1 MRTCG
6 ASSPE
11 VAIQPVPELQKPNDQ
26 FVQSFARG
34 LSVIRAFGPDAR
46 EMTLSEVADRTSLT
60 RAAARRILLTLQQL
74 GYVAATGRKF
84 FLTPRILDLG
94 YSYLSTTPLWDLAE
108 PYMEELVSRVHESSS
123 ASVLDGTD
131 IVYILRVPTKKIMT
145 ISLSIGSRL
154 PAYCTSMGRILLGGL
169 SGEELD
175 NILRKSDLKAITP
188 HTVIDPA
195 RLKQIIRDD
204 CAKGW
209 SLVNQE
215 LEEGLVSL
223 SVPIQDRTGRIVAA
237 MNVSG
242 QATRTSADEMVRTI
256 LPQLQRTALQIGDA
270 LKLRAA

>member
-1 MRTCG
+1 MRTCVT
-6 ASSPE
+6 SSPE

-169 SGEELD
+169 SAEELD

-270 LKLRAA
+270 LKMRAA

>member
-1 MRTCG
+1 MCG
-6 ASSPE
+6 KLSPE
-11 VAIQPVPELQKPNDQ
+11 CAIQPVPELQKRNDQ

-270 LKLRAA
+270 LKMRAA

>member
-131 IVYILRVPTKKIMT
+131 IVYILRVPTEKIMT

-256 LPQLQRTALQIGDA
+256 LPQLTRAALQIGDA
-270 LKLRAA
+270 LKMRAA

>member
-1 MRTCG
+1 V
-6 ASSPE
+6 SP
-11 VAIQPVPELQKPNDQ
+11 PQKPNDQ

-46 EMTLSEVADRTSLT
+46 EMTLSEVADRASLT

-175 NILRKSDLKAITP
+175 NVLAKSDLKAITP
-188 HTVIDPA
+188 RTVIDPA
-195 RLKQIIRDD
+195 RLKHIIRDD
-204 CAKGW
+204 CTKGW

-223 SVPIQDRTGRIVAA
+223 SVPIQDRTGRIIAA

-242 QATRTSADEMVRTI
+242 QATRTSADEMVKNI

-270 LKLRAA
+270 LKMRAA

>member
-1 MRTCG
+1 MRTCV
-6 ASSPE
+6 ARSPGI
-11 VAIQPVPELQKPNDQ
+11 AIQPVSELQKPNDQ

-108 PYMEELVSRVHESSS
+108 PNMEELVSRVHESSS

-169 SGEELD
+169 SAEELD
-175 NILRKSDLKAITP
+175 NTLRKSDLKAITP

-256 LPQLQRTALQIGDA
+256 LPQLTRAALQIGDA
-270 LKLRAA
+270 LKMRAA

>member
-1 MRTCG
+1 MRTCV

-256 LPQLQRTALQIGDA
+256 LPQLTRAALQIGDA
-270 LKLRAA
+270 LKMRAA

>member
-131 IVYILRVPTKKIMT
+131 IVDAWNVGRRDHVPRRARAVEHH
-145 ISLSIGSRL
+145 GPDERNRRL
-154 PAYCTSMGRILLGGL
+154 PGPGALQRVLLGPVAS
-169 SGEELD
+169 SGAH
-175 NILRKSDLKAITP
+175 NGR
-188 HTVIDPA
+188 A
-195 RLKQIIRDD
+195 RLY
-204 CAKGW
+204 
-209 SLVNQE
+209 
-215 LEEGLVSL
+215 
-223 SVPIQDRTGRIVAA
+223 TG
-237 MNVSG
+237 G
-242 QATRTSADEMVRTI
+242 YRTSS
-256 LPQLQRTALQIGDA
+256 
-270 LKLRAA
+270 

>member
-1 MRTCG
+1 MRTCV
-6 ASSPE
+6 ARSPGI
-11 VAIQPVPELQKPNDQ
+11 AIQPVSELQKPNDQ

-169 SGEELD
+169 SAEELD
-175 NILRKSDLKAITP
+175 NTLRKSDLKAITP

-256 LPQLQRTALQIGDA
+256 LPQLTRAALQIGDA
-270 LKLRAA
+270 LKMRAA

>member
-270 LKLRAA
+270 LKMRAA

>member
-1 MRTCG
+1 MRTCV
-6 ASSPE
+6 ARSPGI
-11 VAIQPVPELQKPNDQ
+11 AIQPVSELQKPNDQ

-46 EMTLSEVADRTSLT
+46 EMTLSEVAERTALT

-169 SGEELD
+169 SREELD
-175 NILRKSDLKAITP
+175 NVLKKSDLKAITP

-242 QATRTSADEMVRTI
+242 QATRTSADEMVRTV